1 MPLFHS
7 NFHIRDSTTGEISGT
22 PIDDW
27 TSIINFLNPKND
39 HYISAFRAL
48 KNPDIHS
55 TVMQLSGDLATATL
69 TANGPRAQGI
79 LDNPSATANA
89 RTFWV
94 TMFAQM
100 ILGGESFAYRWRNA
114 NGIDARWE
122 YLRPSQVQVYEL
134 SDGSG
139 LTYNL
144 SFDEPDIGMM
154 ENVPQSDMIHLRY
167 FSMNAMTGFSPLYSL
182 VKTLDIKKQSDVLTL
197 KALAQSVTA
206 NSVLQEPA
214 NVDDNYAMARS
225 KTLMKQ
231 LQTSGGIPVVLAPGE
246 TFTPLEIKSNI
257 SSLLSQVD
265 WTSTQIA
272 KAFQIPDSYLNGQ
285 GDQQSSLDQIEGLY
299 ANTLNRDMNMV
310 LSELNNKLNANITAD
325 IRKAIDP
332 LGNDYATSLLGS
344 KNLTA
349 AQVFIALKESGYLSQ
364 NVPNGVAADP
374 PQEGENVDSTN

>member
-7 NFHIRDSTTGEISGT
+7 YFYIRDSTTGEISLT
-22 PIDDW
+22 PIDCC
-27 TSIINFLNPKND
+27 TSISYFLTPKHD

-197 KALAQSVTA
+197 KALAQS
-206 NSVLQEPA
+206 
-214 NVDDNYAMARS
+214 
-225 KTLMKQ
+225 
-231 LQTSGGIPVVLAPGE
+231 
-246 TFTPLEIKSNI
+246 
-257 SSLLSQVD
+257 
-265 WTSTQIA
+265 
-272 KAFQIPDSYLNGQ
+272 
-285 GDQQSSLDQIEGLY
+285 
-299 ANTLNRDMNMV
+299 
-310 LSELNNKLNANITAD
+310 
-325 IRKAIDP
+325 
-332 LGNDYATSLLGS
+332 
-344 KNLTA
+344 
-349 AQVFIALKESGYLSQ
+349 
-364 NVPNGVAADP
+364 
-374 PQEGENVDSTN
+374 